1 MNPGRLDAC
10 FIEGRRGRLFTLLR
24 GPTGGA
30 APFVLVA
37 PPFGDEMNKSRKMV
51 TDLAA
56 ALAGRGIATLVV
68 DPYGTGDSEGEF
80 RDADWTDWVEDL
92 RAGVAWA
99 TAGGLRLHGLL
110 GIRLGAL
117 LAAAIAAGL
126 PQPVARTV
134 FWQPQVDGQR
144 FVTQFLRLRVAAS
157 LMEDRKETVG
167 GLRER
172 SRGGETLE
180 VAGYELSPVLLAQL
194 DMLRLDPEA
203 AALLGRLTWLEV
215 VRAAGDGLP
224 ATAQPV
230 VESLRTRL
238 AAVQA
243 DTAVGEPFWT
253 STEIVRIPALV
264 ERTVQAFA
272 EAA

>member
-1 MNPGRLDAC
+1 MTRGRLEAC
-10 FIEGRRGRLFTLLR
+10 FIDGRRGRLFALLR
-24 GPTGGA
+24 GPAGGA
-30 APFVLVA
+30 VPFVLVA

-51 TDLAA
+51 TDLAT

-80 RDADWTDWVEDL
+80 RDADWHGWVEDL
-92 RAGVAWA
+92 RGAMAWA
-99 TAGGLRLHGLL
+99 EAAGLRLHGLL

-117 LAAAIAAGL
+117 LAAAVATGL

-134 FWQPQVDGQR
+134 FWQPLVDGQR
-144 FVTQFLRLRVAAS
+144 FITQFLRLRVAAS

-180 VAGYELSPVLLAQL
+180 VAGYELSPALLAQL
-194 DMLRLDPEA
+194 DGLRLDPDTA
-203 AALLGRLTWLEV
+203 VALGRLTWLEV

-224 ATAQPV
+224 AAAQAA
-230 VESLRTRL
+230 VESLRPRL
-238 AAVQA
+238 TAVQA
-243 DTAVGEPFWT
+243 DTTVGEPFWT
-253 STEIVRIPALV
+253 STEIVRLPALV